1 MGSVYEEISRLE
13 TAKSDIEAAIENC
26 GVNVPNTALLDTY
39 STYIRQIPAAVFSGL
54 NANVTGGTDQ
64 FIQSI
69 KQTNGLIETTVG
81 GLVSASASGLA
92 PKIGTEAAA
101 TIATQADEWV
111 LTSTKGAL
119 PTWRKLPSNAFSN
132 SNTVPAAHCTTAA
145 GTAAKT
151 ATYTYYTATAN
162 RYVYVT
168 FRYANSKAGAIT
180 LNINSTGAKP
190 IYINGS
196 ASSASNYTLPA
207 GAYLAYY
214 DGSNYHIRTDGVL
227 PGEIQKSSS
236 STKVANDLVVK
247 IKTGSTEGTD
257 LYTFNGS
264 SSKTLD
270 IKQGTGIGL
279 TTAAGAVTISN
290 SGVRSVTT
298 GDNNGTIKVNTNG
311 TSANVAV
318 KGLGSAAY
326 TASTDYAVRKTLTN
340 ENLND
345 VITPGFYNSGGGNT
359 VTNKPDGVEH
369 FGLEVIHGASGS
381 YYVQILFEESYS
393 NVVWRR
399 HCQNGTWSSWTKDVY
414 TDTHYTTHLYVG
426 AKSSSNNN
434 ASNATT
440 TNGNTYL
447 KLFDNSTLRHQYL
460 IKGTGN
466 TSVTSDASGNI
477 TINSPTTLA
486 WGNVTGKPTTFTPSV
501 HNHDDLYYRKANVY
515 TKTETNTELSKKLDK
530 ITYEFNKELALGGD
544 GKVCIGKF
552 PMYDSN
558 ITVDISSTTSTTYH
572 GTLVIATQNINTTGG
587 GSYTATVYGDASNT
601 LTGNIK
607 IKYVS
612 GSNLFEV
619 YINLPGWSKNS
630 IHVKCVALAGAPTN
644 IVEKVSSIPSNAT
657 IVPVNALT
665 TTFVSKTNENNHN
678 HATNAI
684 TALTGYTIATSAAA
698 LATSDSLNTALGKL
712 EYKANLGKTAYD
724 WYKSV
729 TGTDNDA
736 IINKWEEIVGFIDSV
751 KETETDI
758 LDTFVTRKTAQVIT
772 GKKNFN
778 TNTNASPLVISR
790 TGGTTE
796 AVSIGVND
804 SQAIFE
810 YVNDE
815 KSNAFVFKLI
825 NSDTE
830 SSDGSGANTNTVT
843 FTGSSSGSTVAA
855 TTFQGRL
862 AYTYLT
868 GSGTTRDQAIVSSG
882 TANGWTLKTLGSNA
896 FNSTAYLPLSGGQ
909 MNTGAYISWNSGAE
923 GNDLANWSITDNGLR
938 IISSTATTSKAPTQ
952 YATGLHVKGRY
963 GFQIAS
969 QGGNTANAFFIK
981 NVHNTTWNTLVHSN
995 NYTSYTPILN
1005 SATTH
1010 ATNSSVIYAPTT
1022 AGTLGHI
1029 LTSNGSGAPIWTNP
1043 ANIAIGTASN
1053 GVFYIAGTGSTA
1065 GKWLGSHSGITS
1077 YYTGLTIAYKIP
1089 VKGAD
1094 TTTIN
1099 INNLGAKTIK
1109 RNDSNLTTHVPV
1121 NSVILLVYDGTYFRW
1136 SDYDANSY
1144 AYVRQYLTNSNNTE
1158 YPLLFRYDTE
1168 APSSTY
1174 VTKYTRYDSA
1184 ITVNPSTNTITATT
1198 FKGTAT
1204 NASKLNG
1211 QSASYYATADSLS
1224 NYVHKT
1230 VGGIQSILGGLVIGA
1245 SSDDSQ
1251 AVGRIMLTGNSNP
1264 LIGIRATGGTAF
1276 YFQSTGD
1283 IMYLGPTSSKAL
1295 SFVGSTG
1302 AAAFPSTVTSSGFI
1316 KSGSSASYVLLGDG
1330 GHKAIS
1336 DFLLK
1341 TALPAEELKS
1351 NVTTIT
1357 KKLTVTQDWMDVG
1370 IAGTNLPAN
1379 GTYIV
1384 QVSVVGN
1391 DSTGN
1396 MWSCLWS
1403 GVMSWHKDGTNDS
1416 DSDEILLHRSGHAY
1430 GNTLYLRTVMR
1441 SSSTLKLQIAANTN
1455 IGKAYTYTF
1464 KFKQI
1469 L

>member
-1 MGSVYEEISRLE
+1 MGSVYKEISRLE
-13 TAKSDIEAAIENC
+13 TAKQDIETAIEYC
-26 GVNVPNTALLDTY
+26 GINVPDSELIDTY
-39 STYIRQIPAAVFSGL
+39 ADYIKQIPSAVFSQL
-54 NANVTGGTDQ
+54 NADLVGGTDK
-64 FIQSI
+64 FISSI
-69 KQTNGLIETTVG
+69 KQTNGIIEATAG
-81 GLVSASASGLA
+81 GLVSASYSGLV
-92 PKIGTEAAA
+92 PKIGETAAA
-101 TIATQADEWV
+101 TITTPADEWV
-111 LTSTKGAL
+111 LTSTKGAQ
-119 PTWRKLPSNAFSN
+119 PTWRKLPSNAFLNDTSN
-132 SNTVPAAHCTTAA
+132 TTYTLSGALSGNTFVSTLTPSSGTNTTSTVPAMTGASSSTA
-145 GTAAKT
+145 G
-151 ATYTYYTATAN
+151 
-162 RYVYVT
+162 
-168 FRYANSKAGAIT
+168 KAGLVPAPASGKQSSFLRGDGT
-180 LNINSTGAKP
+180 WVVPTNTKNTAGSTNTTSKIFLVGTT
-190 IYINGS
+190 S
-196 ASSASNYTLPA
+196 QASSAQTY
-207 GAYLAYY
+207 
-214 DGSNYHIRTDGVL
+214 
-227 PGEIQKSSS
+227 
-236 STKVANDLVVK
+236 
-247 IKTGSTEGTD
+247 
-257 LYTFNGS
+257 
-264 SSKTLD
+264 
-270 IKQGTGIGL
+270 
-279 TTAAGAVTISN
+279 SN
-290 SGVRSVTT
+290 SG
-298 GDNNGTIKVNTNG
+298 IHATNG
-311 TSANVAV
+311 V
-318 KGLGSAAY
+318 L
-326 TASTDYAVRKTLTN
+326 TASGFVGNLT
-340 ENLND
+340 
-345 VITPGFYNSGGGNT
+345 
-359 VTNKPDGVEH
+359 
-369 FGLEVIHGASGS
+369 
-381 YYVQILFEESYS
+381 
-393 NVVWRR
+393 
-399 HCQNGTWSSWTKDVY
+399 
-414 TDTHYTTHLYVG
+414 
-426 AKSSSNNN
+426 
-434 ASNATT
+434 
-440 TNGNTYL
+440 
-447 KLFDNSTLRHQYL
+447 
-460 IKGTGN
+460 
-466 TSVTSDASGNI
+466 
-477 TINSPTTLA
+477 
-486 WGNVTGKPTTFTPSV
+486 GNVTG
-501 HNHDDLYYRKANVY
+501 N
-515 TKTETNTELSKKLDK
+515 
-530 ITYEFNKELALGGD
+530 
-544 GKVCIGKF
+544 
-552 PMYDSN
+552 
-558 ITVDISSTTSTTYH
+558 
-572 GTLVIATQNINTTGG
+572 
-587 GSYTATVYGDASNT
+587 
-601 LTGNIK
+601 
-607 IKYVS
+607 VS
-612 GSNLFEV
+612 GSAGSVSWGNITDRPTSFTPADHTHTTNK
-619 YINLPGWSKNS
+619 IN
-630 IHVKCVALAGAPTN
+630 
-644 IVEKVSSIPSNAT
+644 
-657 IVPVNALT
+657 
-665 TTFVSKTNENNHN
+665 
-678 HATNAI
+678 
-684 TALTGYTIATSAAA
+684 ALTGYSKPSTTSALAA
-698 LATSDSLNTALGKL
+698 TDTLNVALGKL
-712 EYKANLGKTAYD
+712 EYKADLGQTAYD

-729 TGTDNDA
+729 TGTDNDEV
-736 IINKWEEIVGFIDSV
+736 INKWEEIVGFIDSV

-758 LDTFVTRKTAQVIT
+758 LDTFVTRKTNQVII
-772 GKKNFN
+772 GSKNFN
-778 TNTNASPLVISR
+778 TTTNTTPLIISR

-810 YVNDE
+810 YTNDE
-815 KSNAFVFKLI
+815 KSNAFVFKLV
-825 NSDTE
+825 NNDTE
-830 SSDGSGANTNTVT
+830 SSDGSGANTSSVT
-843 FTGSSSGSTVAA
+843 FTGSSAGSIVAA
-855 TTFQGRL
+855 TTLQGKL
-862 AYTYLT
+862 AYTYLS
-868 GSGTTRDQAIVSSG
+868 GSTTTKDQAIVSSG
-882 TANGWTLKTLGSNA
+882 TTNGWTLKTLGSNA

-969 QGGNTANAFFIK
+969 QGGDTANAFFIK

-1276 YFQSTGD
+1276 YFQSNGD

-1341 TALPAEELKS
+1341 TKLPAEELKS

-1384 QVSVVGN
+1384 QVSVDAN

-1396 MWSCLWS
+1396 MWNCLWS
-1403 GVMSWHKDGTNDS
+1403 GVMSWRKDGTNDS

-1464 KFKQI
+1464 KFKRI

>member
-1 MGSVYEEISRLE
+1 MGSVYKEISRLE
-13 TAKSDIEAAIENC
+13 TAKQDIETAIEYC
-26 GVNVPNTALLDTY
+26 GVNVPDTELIDTY
-39 STYIRQIPAAVFSGL
+39 ANYIRQIPSAVFSQF
-54 NANVTGGTDQ
+54 NADLVGGTDK
-64 FIQSI
+64 FISSI
-69 KQTNGLIETTVG
+69 KQTNGIIKATAG
-81 GLVSASASGLA
+81 GLVSASYSGLV
-92 PKIGTEAAA
+92 PKIGTTASA
-101 TIATQADEWV
+101 TITTPADEWV
-111 LTSTKGAL
+111 LTSTKGAQ
-119 PTWRKLPSNAFSN
+119 PTWRKLPANAFKNDNTNTTYTLSGALSGN
-132 SNTVPAAHCTTAA
+132 TFVSTLTPSSGTNTTSTVPAMTGASSSTA
-145 GTAAKT
+145 G
-151 ATYTYYTATAN
+151 
-162 RYVYVT
+162 
-168 FRYANSKAGAIT
+168 KAGLVPAPASGKQASFLRGDGT
-180 LNINSTGAKP
+180 WVVPTNTKNTAGSTNTTSKIFLVGTT
-190 IYINGS
+190 S
-196 ASSASNYTLPA
+196 QASSAQTY
-207 GAYLAYY
+207 
-214 DGSNYHIRTDGVL
+214 
-227 PGEIQKSSS
+227 
-236 STKVANDLVVK
+236 
-247 IKTGSTEGTD
+247 
-257 LYTFNGS
+257 
-264 SSKTLD
+264 
-270 IKQGTGIGL
+270 
-279 TTAAGAVTISN
+279 SN
-290 SGVRSVTT
+290 SG
-298 GDNNGTIKVNTNG
+298 IHATNG
-311 TSANVAV
+311 VLTASGFVGNLTGNVTGNV
-318 KGLGSAAY
+318 SGSA
-326 TASTDYAVRKTLTN
+326 
-340 ENLND
+340 
-345 VITPGFYNSGGGNT
+345 
-359 VTNKPDGVEH
+359 
-369 FGLEVIHGASGS
+369 GS
-381 YYVQILFEESYS
+381 VS
-393 NVVWRR
+393 
-399 HCQNGTWSSWTKDVY
+399 
-414 TDTHYTTHLYVG
+414 
-426 AKSSSNNN
+426 
-434 ASNATT
+434 
-440 TNGNTYL
+440 
-447 KLFDNSTLRHQYL
+447 
-460 IKGTGN
+460 
-466 TSVTSDASGNI
+466 
-477 TINSPTTLA
+477 
-486 WGNVTGKPTTFTPSV
+486 WGNVTGKPTTFTPSA

-558 ITVDISSTTSTTYH
+558 ITVDINSTTSTTYH

-657 IVPVNALT
+657 IIPVNALT

-815 KSNAFVFKLI
+815 KSNSFVFKLI
-825 NSDTE
+825 NNNTE
-830 SSDGSGANTNTVT
+830 SSDGSGANTSTVT
-843 FTGSSSGSTVAA
+843 FTGSSAGSTLAA
-855 TTFQGRL
+855 TTLQGKL

-868 GSGTTRDQAIVSSG
+868 GSGTTRNQAIVSSG

-938 IISSTATTSKAPTQ
+938 IISSVATTSKAPTQ

-963 GFQIAS
+963 GFQLAS
-969 QGGNTANAFFIK
+969 QGGDTANAFYIK
-981 NVHNTTWNTLVHSN
+981 NVHNTTWNTLLHSN

-1005 SATTH
+1005 SPTTH
-1010 ATNSSVIYAPTT
+1010 ATSSSVIYAPTT
-1022 AGTLGHI
+1022 AGTSGYL

-1043 ANIAIGTASN
+1043 ANISIGTATN
-1053 GVFYIAGTGSTA
+1053 GVFYVEGTSTTAGTWT
-1065 GKWLGSHSGITS
+1065 GSHTRITS
-1077 YYTGLTIAYKIP
+1077 YYTGLTIAYKIN
-1089 VKGAD
+1089 KAGAN
-1094 TTTIN
+1094 TTTLN

-1109 RNDSNLTTHVPV
+1109 RNDGNLTTHVPV

-1144 AYVRQYLTNSNNTE
+1144 AYVRQYLTNSTNTE

-1245 SSDDSQ
+1245 SSDESQ

-1283 IMYLGPTSSKAL
+1283 IMYLGPTSSRAL

-1341 TALPAEELKS
+1341 TELPAEELKS

-1384 QVSVVGN
+1384 QVSVAAN
-1391 DSTGN
+1391 DGTGN

-1464 KFKQI
+1464 KFKRI